1 MKKII
6 VPTGYMGSGSSAITD
21 LVSEFKDCQNEHK
34 SYEYVLLHCPNGLFD
49 LEDKLLRGNN
59 AIRSDE
65 AIRSFELQMKKLY
78 DKKFWWVGN
87 YKEIIGPNFMNIVK
101 EFINKIQ
108 EFNFPGYWYMHEEV
122 NCKMFIKLLMR
133 KPFKMLTFN
142 KIRFNKVLRY
152 SDGMRIS
159 YIKDSEFYMHS
170 HNYIYKLIEEISRG
184 KENVILDQFLLP
196 FNLFRVDNYFD
207 DKLKVIVVE
216 RDPRDVF
223 IINKYIWQKKQI
235 CVPFPL
241 EVNEFCNFYKKMR
254 ESEKE
259 CKSNKVLRVK
269 FEDLIYNYDDEVRK
283 ISKFLGFKDSEH
295 INKKTRFI
303 PEVSIKNTQ
312 LFRKKEYQEES
323 EIIEK
328 KLAKYLYNF
337 PYSVNNDVK
346 NTVEFD

>member
-1 MKKII
+1 
-6 VPTGYMGSGSSAITD
+6 
-21 LVSEFKDCQNEHK
+21 
-34 SYEYVLLHCPNGLFD
+34 
-49 LEDKLLRGNN
+49 
-59 AIRSDE
+59 
-65 AIRSFELQMKKLY
+65 
-78 DKKFWWVGN
+78 
-87 YKEIIGPNFMNIVK
+87 
-101 EFINKIQ
+101 
-108 EFNFPGYWYMHEEV
+108 
-122 NCKMFIKLLMR
+122 
-133 KPFKMLTFN
+133 
-142 KIRFNKVLRY
+142 
-152 SDGMRIS
+152 
-159 YIKDSEFYMHS
+159 
-170 HNYIYKLIEEISRG
+170 
-184 KENVILDQFLLP
+184 
-196 FNLFRVDNYFD
+196 
-207 DKLKVIVVE
+207 
-216 RDPRDVF
+216 
-223 IINKYIWQKKQI
+223 
-235 CVPFPL
+235 
-241 EVNEFCNFYKKMR
+241 MR